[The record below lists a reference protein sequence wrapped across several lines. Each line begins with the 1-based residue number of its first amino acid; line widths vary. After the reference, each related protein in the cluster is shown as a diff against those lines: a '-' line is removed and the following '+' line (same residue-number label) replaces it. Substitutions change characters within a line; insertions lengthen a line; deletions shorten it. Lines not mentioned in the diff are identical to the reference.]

1 MFQKENLN
9 KTKMENNK
17 KSNWAIEDDSGNII
31 KRGFKYKTTAIRDI
45 QIHQTHKRE
54 KLQVVRD
61 D

>member
-1 MFQKENLN
+1 
-9 KTKMENNK
+9 MENNK